1 MSNRQAPQRRPA
13 PRKQPSKPKLRNRI
27 LFVFGILVLASGAFY
42 TALVVATQVN
52 QIFFPDTRLTPPHI
66 FSKLPGVQSDDGA
79 ALGGGRINVLVM
91 GLDRRPNEG
100 TAATRTDTMF
110 VMSIDPTTKTARG
123 LAMPRDLYVDIPTKN
138 GGSFKERINTA
149 YEYGENG
156 NYPGGGAA
164 LVKKT
169 VENLLGIKL
178 NYYVIIDFQGFK
190 QLVDLIGGVDVD
202 VATDVNDP
210 FYSDTEKLG
219 DYYPCV
225 FNAGVHHMNGTDALC
240 FARTRRNSNDFDRIL
255 RQQRIIFAAVD
266 KATDLKILSDP
277 TNMNSL
283 WKRYKSTVVTDVSD
297 LQIPGF
303 ARLASGMDS
312 SNFSFLS
319 LGPATVPF
327 TTSDGAAVL
336 LPSDPGIKQIVHA
349 LTSDHHVEEENAMIE
364 VQNGTDKQGLSQRVV
379 DSLNSIGIRQD
390 LLKMTSA
397 TDTNHAKTEI
407 VDFSGKRY
415 TAERIAG
422 VLGVSKDRSIRDS
435 TAADAAMRTDP
446 KADIVVIIG
455 SDAKVDT
462 SALAAP

>member
-1 MSNRQAPQRRPA
+1 
-13 PRKQPSKPKLRNRI
+13 
-27 LFVFGILVLASGAFY
+27 
-42 TALVVATQVN
+42 
-52 QIFFPDTRLTPPHI
+52 
-66 FSKLPGVQSDDGA
+66 
-79 ALGGGRINVLVM
+79 
-91 GLDRRPNEG
+91 
-100 TAATRTDTMF
+100 MF

-169 VENLLGIKL
+169 VENLLGLKL
-178 NYYVIIDFQGFK
+178 NYYVIVDFQGFK
-190 QLVDLIGGVDVD
+190 QLIDLIGGVDVD
-202 VATDVNDP
+202 VATAVNDP
-210 FYSDTEKLG
+210 FYSDTERLN
-219 DYYPCV
+219 DFYPCV
-225 FNAGVHHMNGTDALC
+225 FDAGVHHMNGTDALC
-240 FARTRRNSNDFDRIL
+240 FARTRRNSSDFDRIL

-266 KATDLKILSDP
+266 KATSLKILSDP
-277 TNMNSL
+277 TNMTSL

-319 LGPATVPF
+319 LAPATVPF

-336 LPSDPGIKQIVHA
+336 LPSEPGIKQIVQA
-349 LTSDHHVEEENAMIE
+349 LTSDHHVEEENATIE
-364 VQNGTDKQGLSQRVV
+364 LQNGTERQGLSQRVV
-379 DSLNSIGIRQD
+379 DSLNSIGIKQV
-390 LLKMTSA
+390 KMISA
-397 TDTNHAKTEI
+397 PDTNHAKTEI

-415 TAERIAG
+415 TAERIAD

-435 TAADAAMRTDP
+435 TAADTAMRSDP

-462 SALAAP
+462 LALAGP